1 MFDFLSLKKDAFG
14 LEITDT
20 NIRIMKLIRHH
31 NRLVVVAVGGG
42 ALEENIVK
50 NGAVKDEKKLAA
62 EIKSLVNRIIG
73 QKTKPRYVVASL
85 PEKKAFLQVIK
96 MPRLTGKEMRAAVVF
111 QAENYI
117 PLALEKVY
125 LDFETIPRPLEDFY
139 QCEVLV
145 AAVPKEIVDSY
156 IRVLDAAGLV
166 CLAMELESQSVARAA
181 LAGKNL
187 EKSAMIIHIG
197 DIQSN
202 VIVYARGSIRF
213 TFTIPIS
220 NRDFITKIRDCT
232 KTNLVEA
239 EKLKNRCGI
248 EEFIRPGDGEK
259 SGLHAEKRKIFEALI
274 PGLIDFSQQVQKC
287 IRYYQTHENASDFD
301 NKKFDKI
308 LICGN
313 GADLKG
319 LEEFLS
325 LKLGLSVER
334 LILPVGMDESVFK
347 KNDLSGTGICGCA
360 ISAGLAMRA
369 LMFESFEDGENCV
382 FLAPPKPKKRLKRK
396 IRPKVK

>member
-1 MFDFLSLKKDAFG
+1 MFDFLSLEKDAFG

-31 NRLVVVAVGGG
+31 NRLVVIAVGGG

-73 QKTKPRYVVASL
+73 QKTKPRYVVVSL

-125 LDFETIPRPLEDFY
+125 LDFETIPHPLEDFY

-187 EKSAMIIHIG
+187 EKSAMIVHIG

-239 EKLKNRCGI
+239 EKLKNKCGI
-248 EEFIRPGDGEK
+248 EEFIRPEDGEK

-313 GADLKG
+313 GADLRG

-396 IRPKVK
+396 IKPKVK